1 VSELIDYGWTTVPR
15 KWLEGKL
22 LSDREQMLQYRV
34 ALYAAVGFDK
44 AKVRELMLL
53 VEGLTLKEAEREY
66 LAMQALISEKPA
78 PTKVRWRLDG

>member
-15 KWLEGKL
+15 DWLAGRL
-22 LSDREQMLQYRV
+22 FSDREQMLQYRV

-53 VEGLTLKEAEREY
+53 VEGMTLKEATQT
-66 LAMQALISEKPA
+66 LSTTPLHTNTTGAMN
-78 PTKVRWRLDG
+78 